1 MITRSSSI
9 NLVIFTAGL
18 VLFQTRSHAQQL
30 EQQDILPPLGATW
43 HMRALQVIP
52 PLPADDIP
60 VVWPFA
66 DLMGNDVFGVTWSMI
81 EPGDVPGGGSYPTA
95 DRVLHKVPDNDA
107 PEILTYLDVQVD
119 KCLEVASNT
128 PFISNNFDPGALH
141 TAYPLQYE
149 GEVEAAHCYTS
160 VSATGLTPFCGN
172 TSISFEKIGTLQLNF
187 GQFENARLVRT
198 RRSNV
203 DQLNPTDSSLTETL
217 TWYRGG
223 SPYPLLQFV
232 TVYYANGNTSRS
244 GYILDPS
251 SVVGV
256 DERTGLSPLSVFPVP
271 SDGLVNFQ
279 APDGGLL
286 SIISADARL
295 VHEARLMP
303 SSTAATI
310 DLGMLPIGAYQAILR
325 EERGFRTAALII
337 AR

>member
-9 NLVIFTAGL
+9 NLFIFTAGI
-18 VLFQTRSHAQQL
+18 VLFQTRSYAQQL

-52 PLPADDIP
+52 PLPADDTP
-60 VVWPFA
+60 LVWPFA

-81 EPGDVPGGGSYPTA
+81 EPGDVPNGGSYPAA
-95 DRVLHKVPDNDA
+95 DVVLHKVPDNGA
-107 PEILTYLDVQVD
+107 PEIYTYLDVQSD
-119 KCLEVASNT
+119 RCLEVASNT
-128 PFISNNFDPGALH
+128 PFISNSFDPGALH
-141 TAYPLQYE
+141 LAYPLQFNE
-149 GEVEAAHCYTS
+149 VVEAGHCYTS
-160 VSATGLTPFCGN
+160 VSATDLTPYCGN
-172 TSISFEKIGTLQLNF
+172 TTISFEKLGTLQLNF
-187 GQFENARLVRT
+187 GEFADARLVRT
-198 RRSNV
+198 RRSNLN
-203 DQLNPTDSSLTETL
+203 QLTPTDSSLTETL
-217 TWYRGG
+217 TWYREG

-251 SVVGV
+251 SIVGV
-256 DERTGLSPLSVFPVP
+256 GELAGRSPLSAFPVP

-286 SIISADARL
+286 SIVSADARL
-295 VHEARLMP
+295 VHEVRLMP

-310 DLGMLPIGAYQAILR
+310 DLGVLPIGAYQAILR
-325 EERGFRTAALII
+325 DERGLRTAALII